1 MRRGL
6 SMGRGT
12 WALGALAVGGTAL
25 TAAVELG
32 RVWRRGSAPLPG
44 QPGYGFVRAGRTA
57 TRETV
62 DVVRRGAH
70 DAPRSENAMFG
81 MLAAFALTFGGARGV
96 TALIRSGRARRLLR
110 NVHVGG
116 RHVHHFV
123 PGVIIALSAGGTA
136 IALRGESLDRWL
148 AIPFGAGTAL
158 VLDEAALL
166 LELEDVY
173 WSEEGVL
180 SLQLSFAALA
190 LLSLLA
196 LAVRVLR
203 RGERALLPAPDAP
216 GAGQV

>member
-1 MRRGL
+1 
-6 SMGRGT
+6 
-12 WALGALAVGGTAL
+12 
-25 TAAVELG
+25 
-32 RVWRRGSAPLPG
+32 
-44 QPGYGFVRAGRTA
+44 
-57 TRETV
+57 
-62 DVVRRGAH
+62 
-70 DAPRSENAMFG
+70 

-123 PGVIIALSAGGTA
+123 PGMIVALTAGGTA
-136 IALRGESLDRWL
+136 IAVRGESLDRWL

-216 GAGQV
+216 RARQD